1 MSVGAGRYKNIAF
14 EYFEDGGEAKTIHL
28 VILAAQAYGAEKIWK
43 KVSFGDS
50 STQDDLCH
58 CYLDFCDD
66 HLSHYPDNRE
76 TWYSNV
82 VIQWGLSRF
91 GNC

>member
-1 MSVGAGRYKNIAF
+1 MSVEAGRYKNIAF
-14 EYFEDGGEAKTIHL
+14 EYFEGEAKTIHL

-58 CYLDFCDD
+58 CYFDFCDD
-66 HLSHYPDNRE
+66 NLSHYPDNNE
-76 TWYSNV
+76 KSKANNSN
-82 VIQWGLSRF
+82 IALYLNNTS
-91 GNC
+91 